1 MERVMGKVKVMGK
14 IMERVRESRM
24 TKDYPTMKRLPK
36 GNWSPNLSMA

>member
-1 MERVMGKVKVMGK
+1 MGKVKVMGK

-24 TKDYPTMKRLPK
+24 AKDCPTMKRLPK